1 MFTRDGVTF
10 EFHHLGIPTHEP
22 REGERYSAQF
32 RMYTSDAECGLM
44 RVQYHRFEE
53 GSSLPELMRVAPH
66 AAFKVS
72 DLAKAIE
79 GRTVLLGPYEP
90 IDGFRVAVIRDG
102 EAPVELIETT
112 LTDEEIWGRAKSGVQ
127 ASIYRRD

>member
-1 MFTRDGVTF
+1 MFIRNGVTY
-10 EFHHLGIPTHEP
+10 EFHHLGIPAQTP
-22 REGERYSAQF
+22 REGERYSAMF
-32 RMYTSDAECGLM
+32 RMFTSDAECALM

-53 GSSLPELMRVAPH
+53 GSTLPEMLRAMPH
-66 AAFKVS
+66 VAFKVS

-79 GRTVLLGPYEP
+79 GKTILLGPYEP

-112 LTDEEIWGRAKSGVQ
+112 LTDEQIWGRATSGTQ
-127 ASIYRRD
+127 APVYRRV

>member
-1 MFTRDGVTF
+1 MFTRAGVTYAA
-10 EFHHLGIPTHEP
+10 GEP
-22 REGERYSAQF
+22 REGERYSPQF
-32 RMYTSDAECGLM
+32 RMYTSDAECGLP

-53 GSSLPELMRVAPH
+53 GGALPELIRTVPH

-72 DLAKAIE
+72 DPAKAVE

-90 IDGFRVAVIRDG
+90 IDGFRVAVIQDG

-112 LTDEEIWGRAKSGVQ
+112 LTDERVWSRAKSGDQ
-127 ASIYRRD
+127 ASIYRQA